1 MVFGTF
7 DGFHEGHRFVLRE
20 AEKRGEV
27 FVVVARDTNVERIKG
42 RPPRQKEE
50 LRLTAI
56 QNEFPSMQI
65 LFGDTEDFLVPI
77 KDHRPDLI
85 LLGYDQMLPP
95 GIDPKDLP
103 KIERLSAFHP
113 EKYKS
118 SLLS

>member
-7 DGFHEGHRFVLRE
+7 DGLHEGHRFVLRE

-42 RPPRQKEE
+42 RPPKQKEE
-50 LRLTAI
+50 VRLTAI
-56 QNEFPSMQI
+56 QKEFPSMQI
-65 LFGDTEDFLVPI
+65 HLGDTENFLTPI
-77 KDHRPDLI
+77 KDHQPDLI

-95 GIDPKDLP
+95 GIDEQDLP
-103 KIERLSAFHP
+103 TIERLPSFHP